1 MELNGIAQKSPN
13 FMTQLS
19 GHEKTPLWRDIR
31 FWRIAIQALAIVIV
45 IAVIFVLIGNM
56 NQSLRQQG
64 RQFNFSFLFNE
75 AGFNIGE
82 SVIPY
87 TPNDR
92 YYWAFF
98 VGLVNTLRLILVGFI
113 FTTLVGVV
121 AGIASFSENWLVRKL
136 SQVYVELVRNI
147 PLLLQLFIWYFG
159 VYFTLSAP
167 RQGLGQP
174 NSIFG
179 VAYISR
185 KGIAIPWPANTPASM
200 ISLVLLIAAIVVAV
214 LLWRW
219 RLKIMEEQGASGK
232 PQLLALGILGVVG
245 LLLLTNGL
253 GWQVPQLDEISE
265 PRGGI
270 RLSLEYIAVLSAL
283 VFYTGA
289 FIAEIVRAGIQAV
302 SKGQWEAARALGLK
316 SGLVMQLVVFPQ
328 ALRVI
333 IPALNSQYMNLAK
346 NSSLALAIGY
356 PDIFASATT
365 ALNQSGRAVEVMTL
379 IAVTYLVINLIIS
392 TVMNTLNRAVQIK
405 ER

>member
-1 MELNGIAQKSPN
+1 MELTETHKP
-13 FMTQLS
+13 MTQFS
-19 GHEKTPLWRDIR
+19 DREKTPFWRDAR
-31 FWRIAIQALAIVIV
+31 FLRIAVQALVVILV
-45 IAVIFVLIGNM
+45 VVLISVLMGNL

-82 SVIPY
+82 SLIPY

-92 YYWAFF
+92 YYWAFV
-98 VGLVNTLRLILVGFI
+98 VGLVNTLRLILVGFVL
-113 FTTLVGVV
+113 TTVLGVI
-121 AGIASFSENWLVRKL
+121 AGIASFSENWLLRKL

-159 VYFTLSAP
+159 VYYTLSAP
-167 RQGLGQP
+167 PPGTNQP
-174 NSIFG
+174 NDVLFG
-179 VAYISR
+179 LAFTSR
-185 KGIAIPWPANTPASM
+185 RGIAIPWPANTATSFV
-200 ISLVLLIAAIVVAV
+200 SLVLLIAALVTAV

-219 RLKIMEEQGASGK
+219 RLKLMEEQGTSGK
-232 PQLLALGILGVVG
+232 PQLIAMGVLGAVG
-245 LLLLTNGL
+245 LLLLVVGL
-253 GWQVPQLDEISE
+253 GWQVPQLNQVGE
-265 PRGGI
+265 PEGGL
-270 RLSLEYIAVLSAL
+270 RLSLEYTAVLSAL

-302 SKGQWEAARALGLK
+302 SKGQWEAAKALGLR

-356 PDIFASATT
+356 PDIFSSATT

-379 IAVTYLVINLIIS
+379 IAITYLVINLVIS
-392 TVMNTLNRAVQIK
+392 VLMNTLNRTVQIK

>member
-1 MELNGIAQKSPN
+1 
-13 FMTQLS
+13 MTQFS
-19 GHEKTPLWRDIR
+19 DREKTPFWRDAR
-31 FWRIAIQALAIVIV
+31 FLRIAVQALVVILV
-45 IAVIFVLIGNM
+45 VVLISVLMGNL

-82 SVIPY
+82 SLIPY

-92 YYWAFF
+92 YYWAFV
-98 VGLVNTLRLILVGFI
+98 VGLVNTLRLILVGFVL
-113 FTTLVGVV
+113 TTVLGVI
-121 AGIASFSENWLVRKL
+121 AGIASFSENWLLRKL

-159 VYFTLSAP
+159 VYYTLSAP
-167 RQGLGQP
+167 PPGTNQP
-174 NSIFG
+174 NDVLFG
-179 VAYISR
+179 LAFTSR
-185 KGIAIPWPANTPASM
+185 RGIAIPWPANTATSFV
-200 ISLVLLIAAIVVAV
+200 SLVLLIAALVTAV

-219 RLKIMEEQGASGK
+219 RLKLMEEQGTSGK
-232 PQLLALGILGVVG
+232 PQLIAMGVLGAVG
-245 LLLLTNGL
+245 LLLLVVGL
-253 GWQVPQLDEISE
+253 GWQVPQLNQVGE
-265 PRGGI
+265 PEGGL
-270 RLSLEYIAVLSAL
+270 RLSLEYTAVLSAL

-302 SKGQWEAARALGLK
+302 SKGQWEAAKALGLR

-356 PDIFASATT
+356 PDIFSSATT

-379 IAVTYLVINLIIS
+379 IAITYLVINLVIS
-392 TVMNTLNRAVQIK
+392 VLMNTLNRTVQIK

>member
-1 MELNGIAQKSPN
+1 
-13 FMTQLS
+13 MTQSS
-19 GHEKTPLWRDIR
+19 GHEKIPFWRDDR
-31 FWRIAIQALAIVIV
+31 FWRVAIQALAVVIV
-45 IAVIFVLIGNM
+45 ITVITAMIGNL

-64 RQFNFSFLFNE
+64 RQFNFSFLFNV

-82 SVIPY
+82 SIIPY
-87 TPNDR
+87 TPSDR
-92 YYWAFF
+92 YYWAFV
-98 VGLVNTLRLILVGFI
+98 VGLVNTLRLILVGFV
-113 FTTLVGVV
+113 FTTVLGVI

-136 SQVYVELVRNI
+136 SQTYVELVRNV

-167 RQGLGQP
+167 QQGGNLP
-174 NSIFG
+174 NSLLG
-179 VAYISR
+179 LAYISR
-185 KGIAIPWPANTPASM
+185 RGIVIPWPSNTPIAL
-200 ISLVLLIAAIVVAV
+200 ISLVLLIAAIGVALVV
-214 LLWRW
+214 WRW
-219 RLKIMEEQGASGK
+219 RIKVMEEQGASGQ
-232 PQLLALGILGVVG
+232 PQLIALGILGVAG
-245 LLLLTNGL
+245 LLLLTIGL
-253 GWQVPQLDEISE
+253 GWQVPQLNEAGRVE
-265 PRGGI
+265 GGI
-270 RLSLEYIAVLSAL
+270 SLSLEYIAVLSAL

-302 SKGQWEAARALGLK
+302 SKGQWEAAKALGLK

-356 PDIFASATT
+356 PDIFSSATT

-379 IAVTYLVINLIIS
+379 VAVTYLVINLIIS
-392 TVMNTLNRAVQIK
+392 VVMNTLNRTVQIK